1 MSQSPLHLLQQRVP
15 FRRLWVGSL
24 LSIIGD
30 VLAWS
35 ALLWQ
40 VSEREKSPSAVGTLL
55 LCFALPS
62 AFSGTPIGLLL
73 DRYQPRTIMV
83 VDNLLRAVFIGLIPL
98 LDSQNRLTFPVL
110 CLLAGLCGVLTPA
123 TQVGSRLVVPAM
135 VNEDEQPAAQAALS
149 QCEQLGMVIGP
160 LIAGVLI
167 ARFGTTSTLWID
179 AISFLCMAW
188 ALLAVPTMSREKTK
202 PDTDIPKTQV
212 WRDLGQP
219 VLAAITVL
227 SALFFFS
234 YGPTEAVMPLFVK
247 HTLHTNATGM
257 GWIWCAVGLGSV
269 FGGFA
274 TNRLAKTGRIALIL
288 CSIMIGWGACQWLFA
303 LTTSVTLACVWF
315 FIGGIIWGPYLALKT
330 LLIQQ
335 RVPEERRGGVM
346 GLHQSFLSPSMP
358 LGAALGGVLLRQY
371 PPTSIVAWAGMA
383 CIVGGVVAM
392 GLLFFRRQPAA

>member
-1 MSQSPLHLLQQRVP
+1 MSHSPLTLLHHNKP
-15 FRRLWVGSL
+15 FCRLWIGLL
-24 LSIIGD
+24 LSFIGD

-40 VSEREKSPSAVGTLL
+40 VSEREKNPSAVGTLL

-98 LDSQNRLTFPVL
+98 LDKQNMLTFPVL

-123 TQVGSRLVVPAM
+123 TQVGSRLAVPAM
-135 VNEDEQPAAQAALS
+135 VGEDEQPAAQAALS
-149 QCEQLGMVIGP
+149 QSEQIGMVIGP
-160 LIAGVLI
+160 LLAGVLI
-167 ARFGTTSTLWID
+167 ARFGTSSTLWMD
-179 AISFLCMAW
+179 AISFLIMAW
-188 ALLAVPTMSREKTK
+188 ALLAVPRMVREKNK
-202 PDTDIPKTQV
+202 AQVDMPKTQV

-219 VLAAITVL
+219 VLLAITVL

-247 HTLHTNATGM
+247 HTLRTNATGM

-274 TNRLAKTGRIALIL
+274 TSRLAKTGRIALIL
-288 CSIMIGWGACQWLFA
+288 CAIMIGWGACQWFFA
-303 LTTSVTLACVWF
+303 LTTSVIMASLWF
-315 FIGGIIWGPYLALKT
+315 FIGGVIWGPYLALKT
-330 LLIQQ
+330 LLIQE
-335 RVPEERRGGVM
+335 RVPEERQGGVM
-346 GLHQSFLSPSMP
+346 GLHQSFLSPTMP
-358 LGAALGGVLLRQY
+358 LGAALGGLLLRHY

-383 CIVGGVVAM
+383 CIVGGVIAM
-392 GLLFFRRQPAA
+392 GLLFARRQSAA